1 MATSKRCSVC
11 NKESGS
17 MYCTGCDVYFCT
29 KDFGIHRQGIFTEM
43 DRIVEERNRLQDEI
57 NIAVQGNN
65 QKNPLVDQ
73 IDKWRDI
80 TIEKVKQVAA
90 QARQQAIQLLNS
102 KQTKINTDFKSFSQ
116 ELAHLKETE
125 NYVEHDLTRLNQMIS
140 QFKQDLKRLT
150 QPTTIKL
157 NSEQSDNIDWDRLIY
172 MAEEQ
177 TYTNNPQRRQ
187 ESTSKLIKYF
197 S

>member
-29 KDFGIHRQGIFTEM
+29 KDFRIHREGIFTEM

-57 NIAVQGNN
+57 NTAAPGNN

-90 QARQQAIQLLNS
+90 KARQQAIQLLNS

-140 QFKQDLKRLT
+140 QFKQDLRRLT

-157 NSEQSDNIDWDRLIY
+157 HTEQSNKIEWDRLIY
-172 MAEEQ
+172 VVEEQ